1 MYSYPYEIKEAMAV
15 NNTSEKLIQISM
27 RTFSEKGYY
36 GTSLNNIANDLG
48 VKKSSLYN
56 YIKSKDD
63 LYRICLEK
71 CMKKGL
77 SLIEN
82 INTQTDNLH
91 EELLSFLRRYINDS
105 DYMVKFYLQL
115 SFAPCNF
122 TKDIEEYNDK
132 FAVVFSDKLRQ
143 IHLYNQLKIDQDD
156 FVLFVNMFVNGWL
169 YKKAFVQSATTP
181 KKIIKEFEQQAN
193 LLLDSIQNKEK

>member
-1 MYSYPYEIKEAMAV
+1 M

-63 LYRICLEK
+63 LYGICLEK

-143 IHLYNQLKIDQDD
+143 IHSYNQLKIDQDD

-169 YKKAFVQSATTP
+169 YKKAFVKSATTP

>member
-63 LYRICLEK
+63 LYGICLEK

-82 INTQTDNLH
+82 INTQPDNLH
-91 EELLSFLRRYINDS
+91 EELLSFLRRYIYDS

-143 IHLYNQLKIDQDD
+143 IHSYNQLKIDQDD

-169 YKKAFVQSATTP
+169 YKKALVQSATTP

-193 LLLDSIQNKEK
+193 LLLNSIQN